1 MTQAPKN
8 QELGLSI
15 KAHLKV
21 LGLSMSTMTP
31 SNTIPPH
38 TLTRHATT
46 VILSLLMHF
55 LTETATHA
63 NSMTIFQ
70 KSAVSSTLTL
80 SLLLTCA
87 AHAMVV
93 RLCLKEKLVTTVKTG
108 TKPLLDMLQIAS
120 RDFSVYIKNRLISSP
135 FQECTTSVQN
145 LKVLGPLKIDS
156 DTGIIADTL
165 MTFMMVIG
173 SLKMESK
180 AGNGTTLWDPAL
192 MESGKMTTIW

>member
-1 MTQAPKN
+1 MTESQKN
-8 QELGLSI
+8 
-15 KAHLKV
+15 V
-21 LGLSMSTMTP
+21 
-31 SNTIPPH
+31 
-38 TLTRHATT
+38 
-46 VILSLLMHF
+46 
-55 LTETATHA
+55 
-63 NSMTIFQ
+63 
-70 KSAVSSTLTL
+70 VSSTLTL
-80 SLLLTCA
+80 SSLQTCA

-93 RLCLKEKLVTTVKTG
+93 RPYPREKLATTVKTG
-108 TKPLLDMLQIAS
+108 TKPLQDMLQIAS
-120 RDFSVYIKNRLISSP
+120 RDFSVYIKNRQISSP
-135 FQECTTSVQN
+135 FQECKTSVQS